1 MNNIVNLY
9 LSSHALFTTLACS
22 LFFMVLMKSKDDEL
36 EQQALNNALKNSIVV
51 SFVLI
56 IGYTFFQLILGNSSV
71 TIHTILLLID
81 GISILT
87 VLLYYLELKGIYFS
101 FKDFKER
108 TAKILNVILIIPAAI
123 ATISLILNLL
133 RKLVKINIPD
143 YLGSSQGIIRYDEL
157 LLYSG
162 VILLAIS
169 TPLMPKIK
177 KMSRD
182 EYKKRLKKI
191 DKIFGKIYLVYG
203 TFFIVLILYII
214 YRAVSL

>member
-1 MNNIVNLY
+1 
-9 LSSHALFTTLACS
+9 
-22 LFFMVLMKSKDDEL
+22 
-36 EQQALNNALKNSIVV
+36 
-51 SFVLI
+51 
-56 IGYTFFQLILGNSSV
+56 
-71 TIHTILLLID
+71 LLLID